1 MGRID
6 LGLSLV
12 DFWALTPREYRAM
25 LDRQR
30 ENRERAEQ
38 RADLRAGV
46 VAAAIGNAMGGKRD
60 KTAFKPSDYFTF
72 PAIGKTPAQAK
83 APVRNQAAVE
93 AGWIAWSKAAG
104 AVVPDW
110 VKVSGVA

>member
-1 MGRID
+1 MRE
-6 LGLSLV
+6 
-12 DFWALTPREYRAM
+12 FWSLTPREYRAM

-38 RADLRAGV
+38 RADQRAGV
-46 VAAAIGNAMGGKRD
+46 IAAAMRNAMGGKRD
-60 KTAFKPSDYFTF
+60 KTAFQASDFFRF
-72 PAIGKTPAQAK
+72 PPIGKAPAQAK